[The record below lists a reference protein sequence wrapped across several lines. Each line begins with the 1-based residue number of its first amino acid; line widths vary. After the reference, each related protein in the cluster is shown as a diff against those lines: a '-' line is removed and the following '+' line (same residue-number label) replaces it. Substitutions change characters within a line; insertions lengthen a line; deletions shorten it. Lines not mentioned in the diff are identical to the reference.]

1 MGLALDNKF
10 NILFVSNWYD
20 NTITVIDLNSEKIK
34 KEIKVGKSPAGIYL
48 DENLNK
54 LFVANREDDNISVID
69 TRNFKSIKKYKSERP
84 LLEFIQKII

>member
-1 MGLALDNKF
+1 MA
-10 NILFVSNWYD
+10 
-20 NTITVIDLNSEKIK
+20 SEKATEYGLSTELQFIDTQNVWGWIK

-69 TRNFKSIKKYKSERP
+69 TRNFKSIKN
-84 LLEFIQKII
+84 IQVGKAPFGII